1 VKHALLSP
9 SSADR
14 WIACPPSARLC
25 ENVTDTGST
34 YAQEGSDAHTLCE
47 HKLRKIIGEKT
58 KDPRKHLTYYDKQ
71 MEDTTD
77 DYVTYCLEQLERVK
91 AAYLVARLFVE
102 QRVKYDEYVPDGRG
116 TADCVIVSDGEMVV
130 IDFKY
135 GEGVPVQAEDN
146 PQLMLYALGCLL
158 AFDGIYDIEIVKMC
172 VVQPRRES
180 ITEAIIYADAL
191 YHWARDIVKPAAEL
205 AWNGDGEQQAGK
217 HCQFC
222 KVKAKCRA
230 RAEANLALAKYE
242 FQDPPLLE
250 NDEIAAILT
259 QADELAGWV
268 SDVKDYALQAALRGE
283 KFHGFKLVAGRS
295 NREYTDEDAIA
306 DRLRRAGYYNI
317 FKVPKLLG
325 LTEMTKILGK
335 VTFGVLLEGAT
346 KGEDEKPTHEPLIV
360 KPPGKPT
367 LVPESD
373 KRQPIKIN
381 SAADDFADHELED
394 DTNVKTD

>member
-25 ENVTDTGST
+25 ENVTDSGST

-47 HKLRKIIGEKT
+47 HKLRKILGEKT

-71 MEDTTD
+71 MEDSAD
-77 DYVTYCLEQLERVK
+77 EYVAYCMGELERVK
-91 AAYLVARLFVE
+91 AADISARLFVE
-102 QRVKYDEYVPDGRG
+102 QRVKYDAYVPQGSG
-116 TADCVIVSDGEMVV
+116 TADCVIVSDKEMVV

-135 GEGVPVQAEDN
+135 GEGVAVQADGN
-146 PQLMLYALGCLL
+146 PQLKLYALGCLL
-158 AFDGIYDIEIVKMC
+158 AFDGIYDLETVKMC
-172 VVQPRRES
+172 IVQPRRES
-180 ITEAIIYADAL
+180 ITEASMPKETL
-191 YHWARDIVKPAAEL
+191 YQWAEEVVKPAADL
-205 AWNGDGEQQAGK
+205 AWDGEGEQQAGK

-222 KVKAKCRA
+222 KIKAQCRA
-230 RAEANLALAKYE
+230 RAEANLALAKHE
-242 FQDPPLLE
+242 FKDPPFLE
-250 NDEIAAILT
+250 NDEITEVLA
-259 QADELAGWV
+259 QADELASWV

-283 KFHGFKLVAGRS
+283 TFQGFKLVAGRS
-295 NREYTDEDAIA
+295 NREYTEEDAIA
-306 DRLRRAGYYNI
+306 DRLRGAGYYNI
-317 FKVPKLLG
+317 FKAPKLLG

-335 VTFGVLLEGAT
+335 VTFGVLLEGAE
-346 KGEDEKPTHEPLIV
+346 KDEDGKPTYEPLVI

-381 SAADDFADHELED
+381 SAVDDFADHDMED
-394 DTNVKTD
+394 DKNV